1 MRGKI
6 AFTFIEMKKFRPFFA
21 ILLLLVTILN
31 IAIFLKGNLNSYTE
45 RFNPILYRKLYGESQ
60 YVSTA
65 PKQMLPDEIV
75 YSLAGW
81 EYIHGVNPA
90 IFNADQPPLGKYF
103 IGLSEIWFN
112 NPRIPG
118 PFFNILCLVAL
129 FILSNMAFE
138 NYLISVALVT
148 LFSFEKIFIAQMK
161 YAPLLDNIQLF
172 FILLSFIFFLKF
184 VKSNKLLVP
193 AFLSLGA
200 VASTKFWA
208 TALIIYLVWFI
219 YLLLFRNLIKVFR
232 FIIFSPAILITMLLS
247 YLPAFLEGSTL
258 KSFFGV
264 QKYIYSFHHDKLNF
278 DPLSVWDLL
287 LFNRWH
293 SFSGIRSSVDWQWTW
308 PIITILSL
316 IAISYILKKKLTKD
330 IIGVFVAWFIIYF
343 LLLSSSS
350 ILSRYLIPVLPA
362 MYILSFWLVKK
373 ILK

>member
-264 QKYIYSFHHDKLNF
+264 QKYIYIVS
-278 DPLSVWDLL
+278 
-287 LFNRWH
+287 
-293 SFSGIRSSVDWQWTW
+293 IM
-308 PIITILSL
+308 
-316 IAISYILKKKLTKD
+316 IS
-330 IIGVFVAWFIIYF
+330 
-343 LLLSSSS
+343 
-350 ILSRYLIPVLPA
+350 
-362 MYILSFWLVKK
+362 
-373 ILK
+373 